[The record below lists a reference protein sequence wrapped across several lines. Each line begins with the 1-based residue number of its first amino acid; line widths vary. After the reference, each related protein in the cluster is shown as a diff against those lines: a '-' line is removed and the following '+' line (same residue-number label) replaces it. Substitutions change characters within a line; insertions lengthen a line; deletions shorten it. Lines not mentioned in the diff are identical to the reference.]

1 MSVSAPHSADQRP
14 RRRPWLTWV
23 MGGLFLGGLL
33 YWWLGAKAISGTR
46 ALIAGAYAK
55 KAQEK
60 RQEKDW
66 AAAWQN
72 LSKARAWQVN
82 APEVL
87 RAYADLLAA
96 SRSDDLTLLQVLR
109 ALESIHQ
116 STNADRLKV
125 GQILISQGHIHAA
138 RAEFEQLSPS
148 DQQNQEGMQLLAQL
162 LQAEGRPE
170 EAEKLL
176 RRALTMAPA
185 DPESRLRL
193 AMMDHH
199 QTFPEV
205 QSRARKVIWEIA
217 QQTDLT
223 GLAALDFLASKVQ
236 LTGEEA
242 AELLRLVE
250 AHPSAP
256 PSTRYAALSAR
267 LRARPQDRAA
277 IMEKEVAAVR
287 GQGVEVLAPALNW
300 LLQEKEPA
308 KVLDLLPEGL
318 HLKSGQILQSYLVAL
333 SALDRWDE
341 MDNLLRSTKTLPL
354 SEAYLHLWKARTA
367 DKQDTGIQTVRHH
380 LEAAFAQTRRGEDET
395 AARFTAETAEQMGI
409 WDLASRFYTEVAAQ
423 QPYNQSLLLEKIH
436 EMALRGRDTTAAL
449 NSARKQAMT
458 HPENHVYTRRAHYLA
473 LLAGDEIEVTV
484 QTIRQLPTDD
494 QEPPSVVLVRALAD
508 FRLGNKTALK
518 ARLTQGMDVS
528 DLAPGQRATYAGLL
542 AICGEVG
549 PAFRLA
555 ESIPGILLLPEEMR
569 FLKRAL

>member
-1 MSVSAPHSADQRP
+1 MTARSA
-14 RRRPWLTWV
+14 
-23 MGGLFLGGLL
+23 
-33 YWWLGAKAISGTR
+33 
-46 ALIAGAYAK
+46 IAEAYAK

-60 RQEKDW
+60 RLEKDW
-66 AAAWQN
+66 ASAWQN
-72 LSKARAWQVN
+72 LSKARSWQVN

-109 ALESIHQ
+109 ALESVQQ

-125 GQILISQGHIHAA
+125 GQILISLGHIHAA
-138 RAEFEQLSPS
+138 RAEYEKLSLS
-148 DQQNQEGMQLLAQL
+148 DQQKPEGMRLLAQL
-162 LQAEGRPE
+162 LQAEGQPE
-170 EAEKLL
+170 AAEELL
-176 RRALTMAPA
+176 RRALSMAPSDA
-185 DPESRLRL
+185 ESQLRL

-217 QQTDLT
+217 RQTNLT
-223 GLAALDFLASKVQ
+223 GLTALDFLASTVQ

-256 PSTRYAALSAR
+256 PGTRYAALSAR

-287 GQGVEVLAPALNW
+287 GQGVEMLAPALNW

-308 KVLDLLPEGL
+308 KVLNLLPEGL
-318 HLKSGQILQSYLVAL
+318 HLKSGPILQSYLVAL
-333 SALDRWDE
+333 SALDRWNE
-341 MDNLLRSTKTLPL
+341 IDNLLHSSKILPL

-367 DKQDTGIQTVRHH
+367 DKQDTGIQTIRHH

-395 AARFTAETAEQMGI
+395 AARLTAETAEQMGI
-409 WDLASRFYTEVAAQ
+409 WDLASRFYAEVAAL
-423 QPYNQSLLLEKIH
+423 QPYNQSFLLEKIH

-449 NSARKQAMT
+449 NSARKQAIT
-458 HPENHVYTRRAHYLA
+458 HPENHVYTTRAHYLS
-473 LLAGDEIEVTV
+473 LLSGDEIEVTI
-484 QTIRQLPTDD
+484 QATRQLPSSQ
-494 QEPPSVVLVRALAD
+494 QESPAVILMKALAD
-508 FRLGNKTALK
+508 FRLGDETALR
-518 ARLTQGMDVS
+518 ARLAHPLDSSV
-528 DLAPGQRATYAGLL
+528 LPPGQRATYAGLL
-542 AICGEVG
+542 SICGQVG

>member
-1 MSVSAPHSADQRP
+1 MSVSAPHSADQRQ

-33 YWWLGAKAISGTR
+33 YWWLGAKAILGTR
-46 ALIAGAYAK
+46 TLIAGAYAK

-60 RQEKDW
+60 RLEKDW
-66 AAAWQN
+66 AGAWQN

-109 ALESIHQ
+109 ALESLHQ
-116 STNADRLKV
+116 STNSDRLKV
-125 GQILISQGHIHAA
+125 GQILISLGHIQAA
-138 RAEFEQLSPS
+138 RAEYEKLSLT
-148 DQQNQEGMQLLAQL
+148 DQQNQEGMRLLAQL
-162 LQAEGRPE
+162 LQAEGQPE

-176 RRALTMAPA
+176 RRALAMAPA

-205 QSRARKVIWEIA
+205 QARARKVIWEIA
-217 QQTDLT
+217 RQADLT
-223 GLAALDFLASKVQ
+223 GLAALDFLASEVQ

-242 AELLRLVE
+242 SELLRLVE

-256 PSTRYAALSAR
+256 PGTRYAALSSR

-277 IMEKEVAAVR
+277 LMEKEVAAVR
-287 GQGVEVLAPALNW
+287 GQGVEVLAPALTW

-308 KVLDLLPEGL
+308 KVLALLPEGL

-341 MDNLLRSTKTLPL
+341 IDRLLRSPRTLPL

-395 AARFTAETAEQMGI
+395 AARLTAETAEQMGI
-409 WDLASRFYTEVAAQ
+409 WDLASRFYAEVAAQ

-449 NSARKQAMT
+449 NSARKQAIT
-458 HPENHVYTRRAHYLA
+458 HPENHVYTLRAHYLA
-473 LLAGDEIEVTV
+473 LLAGDEIEVTL
-484 QTIRQLPTDD
+484 QAFLQLPTDQ
-494 QEPPSVVLVRALAD
+494 QEPPSAALVRALAD
-508 FRLGNKTALK
+508 FRLGNETALK
-518 ARLTQGMDVS
+518 ARLAQGMDVS

-569 FLKRAL
+569 FLKQAL